1 MKLARLGRERL
12 GKEQAEVKAKQ
23 AEVLAAGAA
32 RAQAVNESVDSR
44 VEQAKLDSDLWYFT
58 GSIERSGSIS
68 RRQYNAILS
77 EARREE
83 QSQIQKAKSEARKIK
98 APQVDDTTEGLRSQI
113 VASASHSKIKLSPQ
127 DTNIYIRNYKAKHQ

>member
-83 QSQIQKAKSEARKIK
+83 QSQIQKAKSEA
-98 APQVDDTTEGLRSQI
+98 
-113 VASASHSKIKLSPQ
+113 
-127 DTNIYIRNYKAKHQ
+127 